1 VLDCTDLRSAAERLA
16 GRFRS
21 LPQSRLR
28 QGAAEEGLGLARELA
43 AQAQRLEFPGAEV
56 RLMPDEGAFAVGDQ
70 IAVAGHELA
79 AALERRPEL
88 AAVRDA
94 ALGRI
99 EAAAK
104 RCGL

>member
-1 VLDCTDLRSAAERLA
+1 MLDVKDLRNAADRLA

-28 QGAAEEGLGLARELA
+28 GGVAQEGLALARDLA
-43 AQAQRLEFPGAEV
+43 AQAQRLEFPGREV
-56 RLMPDEGAFAVGDQ
+56 RLMPDEGVFVIGDQ
-70 IAVAGHELA
+70 ITVAGHELA

-88 AAVRDA
+88 AEVRDA
-94 ALGRI
+94 AVARI
-99 EAAAK
+99 ELAAK

>member
-1 VLDCTDLRSAAERLA
+1 MLDCTDLRSAAERLA

-28 QGAAEEGLGLARELA
+28 QGAAGEGLALARELA
-43 AQAQRLEFPGAEV
+43 AQAQRLESPDDQV
-56 RLMPDEGAFAVGDQ
+56 RLMPDEGVFVIGDQ

-99 EAAAK
+99 EATAK

>member
-1 VLDCTDLRSAAERLA
+1 VLDVKDLRGAAEQLA

-21 LPQSRLR
+21 LPRSRLR
-28 QGAAEEGLGLARELA
+28 QGGAEEGLALARDLA
-43 AQAQRLEFPGAEV
+43 AQAQRLEFPGGEV
-56 RLMPDEGAFAVGDQ
+56 RLMPDEGVFAVGDQ

-79 AALERRPEL
+79 AALERRPDL
-88 AAVRDA
+88 AAVKDA

>member
-1 VLDCTDLRSAAERLA
+1 VLDCTDLRNAADRLA

-28 QGAAEEGLGLARELA
+28 GGVAREGLALARELS
-43 AQAQRLEFPGAEV
+43 AQAQSVEFPCREV
-56 RLMPDEGAFAVGDQ
+56 RLMRDEGVFVIGDQ

-79 AALERRPEL
+79 AALERLPEL
-88 AAVRDA
+88 AEVRDA
-94 ALGRI
+94 AVARI
-99 EAAAK
+99 ELAAK